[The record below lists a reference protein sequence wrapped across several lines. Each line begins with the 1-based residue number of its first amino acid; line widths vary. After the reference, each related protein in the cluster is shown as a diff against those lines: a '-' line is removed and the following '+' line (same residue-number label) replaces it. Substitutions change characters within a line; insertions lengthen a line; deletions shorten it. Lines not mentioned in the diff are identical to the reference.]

1 MWGSCQ
7 EWQNPNPRWG
17 RVRPGWLLNKGA
29 GLWHQHSTTYNAVL
43 RSLPRH
49 LHSCSHLVSGDLSRL
64 HDRVGRGLMV
74 VSLET
79 SGGNDPHLVLQSHVT
94 SYMINSGS
102 TTLSKHNGHQGL
114 NTWGSPAVGFRTEEG
129 WIRGEYL
136 PVAFFQS
143 LKNTMAWMT
152 EDLHKHVKACSAFH
166 NMSHSM
172 LKDTL
177 ASRQKQPGRT
187 TNLSISSWSA
197 RPPELLPPTAVLL
210 LQGRSAGQKEILS
223 QASHSYSIPSQLI

>member
-17 RVRPGWLLNKGA
+17 RVRAGWLLNKGA
-29 GLWHQHSTTYNAVL
+29 GLWHQHSATYNAVL

-64 HDRVGRGLMV
+64 HDRVERGLMV

-102 TTLSKHNGHQGL
+102 TTLSKHDGHQGL
-114 NTWGSPAVGFRTEEG
+114 NTWGSPAVGFRTEEA

-136 PVAFFQS
+136 PVAFFN
-143 LKNTMAWMT
+143 LLRPPWRGWLGTYTN
-152 EDLHKHVKACSAFH
+152 
-166 NMSHSM
+166 M
-172 LKDTL
+172 LKHAVLFTTCHIQCL
-177 ASRQKQPGRT
+177 RT
-187 TNLSISSWSA
+187 PWHPDRSSQV
-197 RPPELLPPTAVLL
+197 EPPTFQLVADLLDLLSYCHL
-210 LQGRSAGQKEILS
+210 LQFYCYKEGQLVKKRYYHKLRIHIRYL
-223 QASHSYSIPSQLI
+223 PS